1 MRFDTLVRDQ
11 VLRGERKR
19 PRDQQHQR
27 HSQEM
32 RPEFREQ
39 LVRRARRDQRDDA
52 AHEYGDGRIEQ
63 RHHQARRE

>member
-39 LVRRARRDQRDDA
+39 LVRR
-52 AHEYGDGRIEQ
+52 GSP
-63 RHHQARRE
+63 